1 MTCPTQALSERD
13 ILEQLQTLPG
23 WEFRDNAL
31 ERQYTGKTYLA
42 ALEKLN
48 RVARLSEAADH
59 HPDLVLNWK
68 KLIVRY
74 WTHTA
79 NGVTELD
86 FQLARQAEALL
97 GD

>member
-1 MTCPTQALSERD
+1 MACPTHALSERD
-13 ILEQLQTLPG
+13 ILEQLQTLPH
-23 WEFRDNAL
+23 WRLQDNAL
-31 ERQYTGKTYLA
+31 ERQYTGETYLS

-48 RVARLSEAADH
+48 RIARLSEAADH
-59 HPDLVLNWK
+59 HPDLALNWK

-86 FQLARQAEALL
+86 FQLARQAEAVL